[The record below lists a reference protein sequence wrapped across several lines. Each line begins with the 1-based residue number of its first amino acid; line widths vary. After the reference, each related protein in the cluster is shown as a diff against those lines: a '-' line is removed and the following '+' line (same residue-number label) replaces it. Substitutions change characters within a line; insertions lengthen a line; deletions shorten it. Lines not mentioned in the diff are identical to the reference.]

1 MPSRTEQRIAGFTLL
16 EIVITLFILAT
27 IAATAVPAFLRD
39 PELSDLD
46 RATERVEALLYLAR
60 DSALASASPV
70 ALVVDSVSGL
80 VWLTTSESG
89 GGAEA
94 LLSGVGTSLDLPMGI
109 RLETSSARAR
119 FLFQASGSAF
129 PDTLALRGP
138 TDFRL
143 VTVDPWTGHAIVL
156 R

>member
-1 MPSRTEQRIAGFTLL
+1 MSPRTEVRTRGFTLL
-16 EIVITLFILAT
+16 EIVVTLFILAA

-89 GGAEA
+89 GGSEA
-94 LLSGVGTSLDLPMGI
+94 LLTEAGTSLDLPMGI
-109 RLETSSARAR
+109 RMETSSARAR
-119 FLFQASGSAF
+119 FLFQASGAAF
-129 PDTLALRGP
+129 PDTLALYGSTESRM
-138 TDFRL
+138 

-156 R
+156 P